1 MQRSK
6 IEPCY
11 APFGGYGEEGGRSS
25 QAWVSEAKERM
36 VEVTATEPQGCLRG
50 VMVSR
55 KFI

>member
-1 MQRSK
+1 MSVEWNDFDEGGCWEGADEGLGLQRSK

-36 VEVTATEPQGCLRG
+36 
-50 VMVSR
+50 
-55 KFI
+55 